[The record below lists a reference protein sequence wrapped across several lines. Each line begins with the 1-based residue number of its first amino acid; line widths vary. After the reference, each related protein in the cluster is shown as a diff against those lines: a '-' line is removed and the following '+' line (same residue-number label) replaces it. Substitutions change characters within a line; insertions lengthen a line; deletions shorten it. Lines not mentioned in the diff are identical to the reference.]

1 MVLTPRQYDINT
13 KEVEEARTTAVLPL
27 CMVLKPTQC
36 GINTKEME
44 EARTTAVLPLC
55 MNKY

>member
-1 MVLTPRQYDINT
+1 MVSEPRQYGINT

-44 EARTTAVLPLC
+44 EARTTAVLPLQ
-55 MNKY
+55 

>member
-1 MVLTPRQYDINT
+1 MVLKPRQYDINT

-36 GINTKEME
+36 GINTKEVE
-44 EARTTAVLPLC
+44 EARTTAVLP
-55 MNKY
+55 